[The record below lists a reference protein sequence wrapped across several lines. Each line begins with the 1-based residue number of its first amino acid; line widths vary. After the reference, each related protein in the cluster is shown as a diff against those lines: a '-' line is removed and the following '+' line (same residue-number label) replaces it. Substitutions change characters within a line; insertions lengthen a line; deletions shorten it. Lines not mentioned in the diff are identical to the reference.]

1 MAVAEVLIHI
11 GVDKGWVRSAVR
23 QVFERILGWRID
35 ITTDKEVALNS
46 ALPVIAY
53 ANTSLE
59 RGFHL
64 HPRSDDEVLVD
75 PSCDPVHF
83 TSLMQSSGLAR
94 LKPDEHGRSRT
105 NDLLA
110 FNKGWL
116 DRPIVDEQ
124 VLELGRRISA
134 VMPGMPPVR
143 RSYTQVATLDVDN
156 GFKYLG
162 RPLWRTLGSASRD
175 LLHGHFS
182 EISERLAT
190 LSGSRRDP
198 YDVYDDFRAITQ
210 GNAGRSVVNFL
221 VARNGKYDHAV
232 GLSSPRMVD
241 RMRRTSQ
248 WAEVGLH
255 PSYFSSERPGLIDQE
270 KEALTQALGKAVAI
284 SRQHFLRFRYP
295 GTFRALESAG
305 IREDHS
311 IGLHDA
317 IGFRAG
323 TCTPFPFYDP
333 EADRETDLM
342 IHPFQVMDSALC
354 YKMKLTPDE
363 AIAAAQRVI
372 DKVKAVQGTF
382 IGVWHE
388 RFISDHGAEKG
399 WRRVVEE
406 TIRYARP

>member
-1 MAVAEVLIHI
+1 MAAAEVLIHI
-11 GVDKGWVRSAVR
+11 GVDQGWIRSAVR
-23 QVFERILGWRID
+23 QVFERILGWRIE
-35 ITTDKEVALNS
+35 ITTDKKVALSS
-46 ALPVIAY
+46 ALPVIVY
-53 ANTSLE
+53 SSTSLE
-59 RGFHL
+59 KGFHL
-64 HPRSDDEVLVD
+64 HPRGGDAVLAD
-75 PSCDPVHF
+75 PSCDPVRF
-83 TSLMQSSGLAR
+83 TSLMQSSGLVR
-94 LKPDEHGRSRT
+94 LKQDEHGRSRT
-105 NDLLA
+105 DDLLA
-110 FNKGWL
+110 FHKGWL
-116 DRPIVDEQ
+116 DRPVVDEQ
-124 VLELGRRISA
+124 VLELGKRISA
-134 VMPGMPPVR
+134 ALPGIPPVR
-143 RSYTQVATLDVDN
+143 RSYTHVATLDVDN

-175 LLHGHFS
+175 LLHGRFD
-182 EISERLAT
+182 EIRDRLST

-198 YDVYDDFRAITQ
+198 YDVYDDFRTITQ
-210 GNAGRSVVNFL
+210 GNADRCVANFL
-221 VARNGKYDHAV
+221 VARSGKYDHAV
-232 GLSSPRMVD
+232 GLSSPRMMD

-255 PSYFSSERPGLIDQE
+255 PSYFSSERPGLFSQE
-270 KEALTQALGKAVAI
+270 KEALTRALGKAVTI
-284 SRQHFLRFRYP
+284 SRQHFLRYRYP
-295 GTFRALESAG
+295 ETFRTLESVG

-323 TCTPFPFYDP
+323 TCTPFPFYDR
-333 EADRETDLM
+333 EADRETNLM

-354 YKMKLTPDE
+354 YKMKLTPDQ

-388 RFISDHGAEKG
+388 RFISDHGTEKG